1 MTTPTA
7 FTRAAFEAQR
17 AEARKAERQGSRLLA
32 VVSVLLGV
40 AQLLFL
46 RWADLHLE
54 RSPKLILA
62 GVAFL
67 AYAFLVSWLLGR
79 MVCRRGAA
87 RPRCPQCGIR
97 LGDESARI
105 AAATG
110 RCDACGGQV
119 IE

>member
-17 AEARKAERQGSRLLA
+17 AAARKAERQGSRLLA

-54 RSPKLILA
+54 RSPKLLIA

-67 AYAFLVSWLLGR
+67 AYAAVVAGLLGR
-79 MVCRRGAA
+79 MVRRRAAA
-87 RPRCPQCGIR
+87 RPRCPQCGIS

-105 AAATG
+105 AAASG